1 MTWLQQLDQRVA
13 WLLKWIVLLCFF
25 GLFLLLG
32 FGIVQRSVPTLSI
45 SGYEELIDL
54 LFVWLGFAGT
64 AALWREGALYRVG
77 AFDNIW
83 SPRFKRGI
91 SLVIHALMLSLLWVL
106 VVYGSDFAFNA
117 GETTPFLQV
126 NKLYWYLAIPL
137 NSMLMTVYSLVAM
150 RRLWQDPT
158 YVEHQ
163 EMSTLG

>member
-13 WLLKWIVLLCFF
+13 WLLKWVVLLCFF
-25 GLFLLLG
+25 GLFVLLA
-32 FGIVQRSVPTLSI
+32 FGIVQRSFPDFSI

-77 AFDNIW
+77 AFDNLW
-83 SPRFKRGI
+83 SPGVRRCI
-91 SLVIHALMLSLLWVL
+91 SLLIHVLMLSLLWVL
-106 VVYGSDFAFNA
+106 VVYGYNFAVNA

-126 NKLYWYLAIPL
+126 NKLYWYMAIPI
-137 NSMLMTVYSLVAM
+137 NSALMTVYSLAAM
-150 RRLWQDPT
+150 HRLWQNPA
-158 YVEHQ
+158 YAEHQ

>member
-1 MTWLQQLDQRVA
+1 MKALHQLDQGVA

-32 FGIVQRSVPTLSI
+32 FGVIQRSFPALNI

-77 AFDNIW
+77 AFDKIW
-83 SPRFKRGI
+83 SVGMRRAI
-91 SLVIHALMLSLLWVL
+91 SFIIHLLMLSLLWVL
-106 VVYGSDFAFNA
+106 VVVGTDFTLNA
-117 GETTPFLQV
+117 GETTPFLQA
-126 NKLYWYLAIPL
+126 NKIYWYMSIP
-137 NSMLMTVYSLVAM
+137 STSLVMTAYSFVAIY
-150 RRLWQDPT
+150 RLWKDPA

>member
-1 MTWLQQLDQRVA
+1 MKRLQQLDQRVA
-13 WLLKWIVLLCFF
+13 WSLKWIVLLCFF
-25 GLFLLLG
+25 GLFALLA
-32 FGIVQRSVPTLSI
+32 FGIVQRSFPDLSI

-54 LFVWLGFAGT
+54 LFVWLAFAGT

-83 SPRFKRGI
+83 RPGIKRGI
-91 SLVIHALMLSLLWVL
+91 SLLIHLLMLSLLWVL
-106 VVYGSDFAFNA
+106 VVYGYDFAVNA

-126 NKLYWYLAIPL
+126 NKLYWYIAIPV
-137 NSMLMTVYSLVAM
+137 NSALMTVYSLVSM
-150 RRLWQDPT
+150 RRLWQDPK

>member
-13 WLLKWIVLLCFF
+13 WLLKWTVLLCFF

-32 FGIVQRSVPTLSI
+32 FGIVQRSFPDFSI

-64 AALWREGALYRVG
+64 AAMWREGALYRVG

-83 SPRFKRGI
+83 SPRVKRGI
-91 SLVIHALMLSLLWVL
+91 ALLIHLLMLSLLWVL
-106 VVYGSDFAFNA
+106 VVYGSDFALNA

-126 NKLYWYLAIPL
+126 NKIYWYVAIPL
-137 NSMLMTVYSLVAM
+137 NSVIMTVYSLVAM
-150 RRLWQDPT
+150 LRLWQDPA